1 MKKNANRIDLEDE
14 RFGLFMSENSFDLDV
29 EYGRNFLKSD
39 NIQYVILHRIN
50 IIETKSHSLYGQA
63 KSVDKK
69 FMTPVRL
76 NIMINV
82 EASAQTYYGGASGG
96 ITRDD
101 TGKLVFGI
109 YLKELE
115 EKNAEISR
123 GDIVEYN
130 LSGEK
135 SRFYE
140 VENANMVSDETK
152 KTIGGFAPYWKE
164 VTAVPVKTDV
174 FNFEDGSKGF

>member
-1 MKKNANRIDLEDE
+1 MKKNANIVDLQDE
-14 RFGLFMSENSFDLDV
+14 RYGLFMSDNSFDLDI

-39 NIQYVILHRIN
+39 NIQYVILHKIN
-50 IIETKSHSLYGQA
+50 IIETKAHSLYGQA
-63 KSVDKK
+63 KSIDKK
-69 FMTPVRL
+69 FMPAVKL

-82 EASAQTYYGGASGG
+82 EDSAQSYYAGGTGG

-115 EKNAEISR
+115 EKQTEIDR

-135 SRFYE
+135 SRYYE
-140 VENANMVSDETK
+140 VENANMVNDTTK
-152 KTIGGFAPYWKE
+152 KTIGGFKPYYKQI
-164 VTAVPVKTDV
+164 TAVPVKTDV